1 MGGKT
6 VPNFLRSDEAGGVYA
21 GIEEGGGGARVPE
34 VYTAIGQNGVFLA
47 EGAFWVMQTYIS
59 DAERLSFACRRDIAD
74 GLEWLQTYHFI
85 TAMLASIPMFQTII
99 PHHSFPAG

>member
-6 VPNFLRSDEAGGVYA
+6 VPNFFRSDEAGGVYA
-21 GIEEGGGGARVPE
+21 GIEEGGGCPCSRDIYYYWAKWG
-34 VYTAIGQNGVFLA
+34 ILA

-59 DAERLSFACRRDIAD
+59 DAERLSFARRRDIAD

-99 PHHSFPAG
+99 PHHSFPAS